1 MESLRDLDVWMAA
14 HTKLALVHSPYA
26 THSID
31 FTGSRRKEPPTGMLH
46 LTAFS
51 GLLAIGL
58 ADRVALL
65 WPATFT
71 RLGSAAVAL
80 DVTPRAASVQSK
92 IDPHSHDDQL
102 AVGCCA
108 ICAVARDETLQEK
121 KNPVAR
127 QVRDCLCAATYTA
140 YPE

>member
-1 MESLRDLDVWMAA
+1 
-14 HTKLALVHSPYA
+14 
-26 THSID
+26 
-31 FTGSRRKEPPTGMLH
+31 MLH

-51 GLLAIGL
+51 GLLAISL

-102 AVGCCA
+102 AVDCCA
-108 ICAVARDETLQEK
+108 ICAVHVMKHYKK